1 MNLLSIAARNPR
13 RNALRTALTIAGAA
27 IAVIAFVML
36 RTVVSAWFTGIDNAA
51 KDRLATR
58 NKVSI
63 IMSLPKKYVDTVR
76 GVRGVTR
83 ACYANW
89 FGGRDPRHDKE
100 FFATI
105 AIENEC
111 LEVFDEVVVA
121 PAERDAYLADKKG
134 AIVGDVLAKK
144 LGLKVG
150 DTITLAGTIFPG
162 DWPFTV
168 RGIYKAAKKSVDR
181 SQFLFHWD
189 YMNDSIPERL
199 RDQIGWIQARIDQP
213 GRAVAISQEIDRIF
227 DEKDVQTVT
236 MSERA
241 ANMSF
246 LGALSAILT
255 ALDIVS
261 AIILFIM
268 LMILGNT
275 IAMGVRER
283 TREYGVLRALGFLPK
298 HIAIFILGE
307 ALTVGVVAGAVGVAL
322 SYPLVEKLLGGFL
335 EENLGAFFPY
345 FNISPTTSV
354 VAFALAVVLSVVSAF
369 IPAVRAS
376 RLPVTDALR
385 RVA

>member
-1 MNLLSIAARNPR
+1 VNLLSIAARNPR
-13 RNALRTALTIAGAA
+13 RNALRTSLTIAGAA
-27 IAVIAFVML
+27 IAVLAFIMI
-36 RTVVSAWFTGIDNAA
+36 RTVVSAWYVGIDNAA

-58 NKVSI
+58 DKVSI

-76 GVRGVTR
+76 AVPGVTR
-83 ACYANW
+83 ACYASW
-89 FGGRDPRHDKE
+89 FGGRDPRFPNE

-111 LEVFDEVVVA
+111 LQVFDEVLVT
-121 PAERDAYLADKKG
+121 PDERAAYLADKKG
-134 AIVGDVLAKK
+134 AIIGDVLARK
-144 LGLKVG
+144 LGVKVG
-150 DTITLAGTIFPG
+150 DTLTIAGSIYPG
-162 DWPFTV
+162 DWPFTI

-189 YMNDSIPERL
+189 YMNDSIPERQ
-199 RDQIGWIQARIDQP
+199 RDQVGWIASRIDQP
-213 GRAVAISQEIDRIF
+213 SRAVAVSAQIDRIF
-227 DEKDVQTVT
+227 DEKDTQTVT

-241 ANMSF
+241 MNLSF
-246 LGALSAILT
+246 IGALSAILT

-261 AIILFIM
+261 AIILIIM

-283 TREYGVLRALGFLPK
+283 TREYGVLRALGFMPK

-307 ALTVGVVAGAVGVAL
+307 ALTVGVVAGAVGVAI
-322 SYPLVEKLLGGFL
+322 SYPIVEKGMGGFL
-335 EENLGAFFPY
+335 EENLGQFFPY
-345 FNISPTTSV
+345 FSVSPVTAAI
-354 VAFALAVVLSVVSAF
+354 AFGLTVLLAVASALL
-369 IPAVRAS
+369 PALRAS